1 MALKPPAL
9 RPVERSAVRS
19 HPYSSDSW
27 REHTVL
33 PHSARMSAVAV
44 ARLGRPTFLL
54 LAMGRACGPVAF
66 RRSSCHKLIMIC
78 HYCYSGP
85 SPPGQ
90 HGEMQQVMAS
100 VSLDQDIGLYSSGDG
115 WLTAL

>member
-9 RPVERSAVRS
+9 RPAERSAVRS
-19 HPYSSDSW
+19 HPYSSDPW

-54 LAMGRACGPVAF
+54 LAMGRACGPVAP
-66 RRSSCHKLIMIC
+66 RRSPCHKLIMIC

-85 SPPGQ
+85 PPRATWGD
-90 HGEMQQVMAS
+90 AA
-100 VSLDQDIGLYSSGDG
+100 GDG
-115 WLTAL
+115 FGTP